1 MIIHEKNMGKSLV
14 NSVFIAIFAN
24 DSTKNL
30 YSKNK
35 NR

>member
-1 MIIHEKNMGKSLV
+1 MGKSLV

>member
-1 MIIHEKNMGKSLV
+1 MGKNLL

>member
-1 MIIHEKNMGKSLV
+1 MIIHEKNMEKSLV